1 MTHLV
6 FFPAGVA
13 RLPGL
18 RNTENLF
25 AWVCS
30 RTLADGGSGS
40 RDTSSGWT
48 LVDFPFAITPVA
60 HGYHVNGPA
69 CSACGQKH
77 VSWEGSVSA
86 GDVAGLQ
93 QAIVGLIRPPPPGTA
108 VPVCP
113 MEYVVAAVTEGREL
127 SAGDRV
133 ATQARL
139 ASGVRYGPCHVM
151 MLRSTSTMHLNA
163 PKALPT

>member
-93 QAIVGLIRPPPPGTA
+93 QAIVGL
-108 VPVCP
+108 
-113 MEYVVAAVTEGREL
+113 

-151 MLRSTSTMHLNA
+151 MLRSTSTSTMHLNA